1 MVNENRAF
9 IRNSSSAVVEM
20 RHASFGSISVRAKD
34 LSDGGISVI
43 MGQHICPPIG
53 TRLHVII
60 RRHTGVINSE
70 PVLMEVRHVQPGGIV
85 GLKFI

>member
-1 MVNENRAF
+1 
-9 IRNSSSAVVEM
+9 M